1 MDRWTNGWMDRNSL
15 CVLQDF
21 GSAGLRPLK
30 FSLMNTLT
38 NLQMSR
44 ARVSLTTCCLWE
56 TSYSTAPAQCMRLML
71 SHIRQPPPPLPP
83 ILLPLPNHTRL
94 MPVAKALFFN
104 ERVSD
109 FSPKFWATFEQLLS
123 DVWTPY
129 HSGISIFIFL
139 KRLLLRTN
147 GFLHTPRLFF
157 DDFGICYI
165 LQVYNNFSITASPR
179 PSIYFF

>member
-1 MDRWTNGWMDRNSL
+1 
-15 CVLQDF
+15 
-21 GSAGLRPLK
+21 
-30 FSLMNTLT
+30 
-38 NLQMSR
+38 MSR

-94 MPVAKALFFN
+94 MPVTKALFFN

-129 HSGISIFIFL
+129 HSGILIFIFL
-139 KRLLLRTN
+139 KRLLLTLLGSSWTILAYATYSKCTITSPLLYLRNPIYTFFKN
-147 GFLHTPRLFF
+147 GQKLKNKA
-157 DDFGICYI
+157 GY
-165 LQVYNNFSITASPR
+165 TA
-179 PSIYFF
+179 IK